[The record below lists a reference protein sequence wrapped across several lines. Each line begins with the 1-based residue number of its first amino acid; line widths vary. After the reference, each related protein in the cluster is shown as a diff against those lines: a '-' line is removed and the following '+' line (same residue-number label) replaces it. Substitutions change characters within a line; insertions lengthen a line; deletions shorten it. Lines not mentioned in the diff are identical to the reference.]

1 MNPKHIFPRPLQY
14 LIAVAEHGSFTRA
27 AEALYVSQ
35 PTLSQQ
41 IKQLEDSLT
50 LPLLDRSGKTVR
62 LTDAGETY
70 VYHARRA
77 WSELEAGTRAVQD
90 VQNLS
95 RGSLRIGWTPITDF
109 LTCSLLDQFIRKYPG
124 ISLTTLEM
132 PADEIEMAVSDDLID
147 FGIVFSKPISIDQS
161 KPYNIK
167 SCVLF
172 EEKLCLAIGN
182 SHARAGQKERI
193 SAKQL
198 DRENMIMLN
207 TDFVLRRKVDSYCTD
222 NNISPNIAMETDSLS
237 VIIEMVQS
245 GALSTILPESIV
257 YSQCGLYS
265 LIAAPRLPVQ
275 VITIICRNKGYKS
288 PACIA
293 FSELAMAWS
302 ENRLKQTP
310 RKKQRPCPLSEPGDS
325 QSKLYENQPKSL
337 EFNV

>member
-41 IKQLEDSLT
+41 IKQLEDSLD

-95 RGSLRIGWTPITDF
+95 RGSLRIGWTPITDY
-109 LTCSLLDQFIRKYPG
+109 LTCSLLDQFNRKFPG

-132 PADEIEMAVSDDLID
+132 PADEIELAVHDDLID
-147 FGIVFSKPISIDQS
+147 FGIVFSKPITADQS
-161 KPYNIK
+161 KSYDIK

-172 EEKLCLAIGN
+172 EEKLCLTVGN
-182 SHARAGQKERI
+182 SHARANQKERI
-193 SAKQL
+193 SASEL
-198 DRENMIMLN
+198 ARENLVLLN
-207 TDFVLRRKVDSYCTD
+207 TDFVLRRKIDSYCID
-222 NNISPNIAMETDSLS
+222 NKIAPNIAIETDSLS
-237 VIIEMVQS
+237 VIIEMVQAGS
-245 GALSTILPESIV
+245 LATILPEGITQ
-257 YSQCGLYS
+257 SQCGLHA
-265 LIAAPRLPVQ
+265 IVAAPRLPDQ
-275 VITIICRNKGYKS
+275 IITIICRNKGHKS
-288 PACIA
+288 PACVA

-302 ENRLKQTP
+302 ENRKQQIP
-310 RKKQRPCPLSEPGDS
+310 FRKQRPCPLSEPGDS
-325 QSKLYENQPKSL
+325 QRVLYKNLPRNYES
-337 EFNV
+337 ES